1 MQPGCSLRFQIVAAA
16 AVPPPAHA
24 ANPDSSL
31 LSPLGRRLQPAGTTA
46 RCQPCGIEHPGQH
59 PRPGA
64 PVLAGTG
71 APTAALATAAA
82 ACAQPHLAPPSSR
95 DWCSGGVLHG
105 RRSRHRLVE
114 APTRL
119 LPRWRARS
127 SPQRSRLLSPNLPAA
142 AHLCQ
147 HLSAAERCQPPGRVH
162 RWSGGVPASLLLAL
176 LPASVLAGLQ
186 QALTSA
192 AAAAAAA
199 GAPPP
204 AGTACQLSSALSR
217 ALCFLNSQQRRA
229 AAAVPGGAPFPEGSD
244 AGGGGAGLGPQ
255 AQAAR
260 VLVLAAAPDVPSQ
273 YISVMNAIF
282 QPKGHSSAQRARL
295 CSVVRAACRPPGRW
309 GALCVLRCVPH
320 PAWQALPCGGC
331 SAVLGACR
339 ARALQPAPLALQGSL
354 HHPPSGRMH
363 TFPSRTR
370 AAPAAVCPQAVCP
383 QAAHPPWIILP
394 AAE

>member
-1 MQPGCSLRFQIVAAA
+1 MLEQVRLLPPSLQPPLPVLNPTWRPQAAVIGALVVSCMVGGVAIGWLKLPRGFCRAGGHAHHPNAHVCCPPTSPQLLTFVNTFLLLNDANRLAVFTAGAAGCQLAYCSPSCLPPAAAGPAAA
-16 AVPPPAHA
+16 AEA
-24 ANPDSSL
+24 AW
-31 LSPLGRRLQPAGTTA
+31 
-46 RCQPCGIEHPGQH
+46 
-59 PRPGA
+59 
-64 PVLAGTG
+64 
-71 APTAALATAAA
+71 
-82 ACAQPHLAPPSSR
+82 PPS
-95 DWCSGGVLHG
+95 
-105 RRSRHRLVE
+105 
-114 APTRL
+114 
-119 LPRWRARS
+119 
-127 SPQRSRLLSPNLPAA
+127 
-142 AHLCQ
+142 
-147 HLSAAERCQPPGRVH
+147 
-162 RWSGGVPASLLLAL
+162 
-176 LPASVLAGLQ
+176 ASVLAGLQ

-282 QPKGHSSAQRARL
+282 SAQVGPSFIFQPKGHSSAQRARL

-354 HHPPSGRMH
+354 HHPPSGRLH
-363 TFPSRTR
+363 TFPSSTR